1 MDVRLRITFLCSL
14 SPQALQET
22 QKAAIRFERANSQ
35 HAAAKEMVYL
45 AEEGLRTEGRCFDHA
60 WQVRRQFFFV
70 KFSQPLREIFMFLG
84 NVEPRDFKSKRIGAR
99 ESSLRGRTQTDNGS
113 LSQG

>member
-1 MDVRLRITFLCSL
+1 MTESNLENINV
-14 SPQALQET
+14 QALQET

-60 WQVRRQFFFV
+60 WQV
-70 KFSQPLREIFMFLG
+70 
-84 NVEPRDFKSKRIGAR
+84 
-99 ESSLRGRTQTDNGS
+99 
-113 LSQG
+113 

>member
-1 MDVRLRITFLCSL
+1 MYFK
-14 SPQALQET
+14 ALHET

-60 WQVRRQFFFV
+60 WQV
-70 KFSQPLREIFMFLG
+70 IFILYKILIG
-84 NVEPRDFKSKRIGAR
+84 N
-99 ESSLRGRTQTDNGS
+99 
-113 LSQG
+113 